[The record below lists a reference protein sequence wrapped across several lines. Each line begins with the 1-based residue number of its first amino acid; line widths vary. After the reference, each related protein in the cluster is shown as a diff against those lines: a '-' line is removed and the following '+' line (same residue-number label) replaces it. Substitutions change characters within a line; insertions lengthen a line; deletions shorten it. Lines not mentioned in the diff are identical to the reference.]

1 MRGRGEIASEPQKP
15 NAKLQTSDAVG
26 KNTRVKSRMQNDRVK
41 IEEVLRSASMKA
53 EQAEAFS
60 TSARTATIQF
70 EANELKQVQSRE
82 SSSIALRI
90 FREGKIGFAI
100 ATGGGDWGAL
110 VDMAVE
116 TSQFGSPA
124 SFQFPSFHDYSETP
138 IFDPEVDKIAMDRI
152 VEIGKELIAKVRGH
166 TLDILCDVQITKGT
180 GSVSLVNSQGGEGE
194 YDKSFLSLNLEGILV
209 RDTDMLWVADGESSC
224 RADLIRID
232 ELVNRVVWQL
242 DMAKKKATVP
252 NKLLP
257 VIFTSQGVAS
267 ALLSPLVLAFSGKA
281 VLEGTSPLRDKLGD
295 KVFDHKLSLWDDAT
309 VAYRVGSYPFD
320 DEGVSS
326 QRLPLVAN
334 GVVTNLLYDL
344 QTAALAGKKSTGNGR
359 RAGGGSP
366 SPAISSL
373 VVEKGELSFRQMV
386 KDMKE
391 GLVVE
396 EVIGA
401 EQGNILGGDFGGNVL
416 LGYKVEN
423 GEIVGRVKDTMI
435 AGNVY
440 QVLGELPG
448 IGRETRWVGGTLQT
462 PPLYCSDISVT
473 TKEG

>member
-1 MRGRGEIASEPQKP
+1 MEQLK
-15 NAKLQTSDAVG
+15 Q
-26 KNTRVKSRMQNDRVK
+26 
-41 IEEVLRSASMKA
+41 VLRSAQKVA
-53 EQAEAFS
+53 EQAEVFS
-60 TSARTATIQF
+60 ASARATTVQF
-70 EANELKQVQSRE
+70 EANALKQVQSRE

-90 FREGKIGFAI
+90 FREGKIGFAS
-100 ATGGGDWGAL
+100 ASGGSDWEDL

-124 SFQFPSFHDYSETP
+124 NFQFPSSHDYAETL
-138 IFDPEVDKIAMDRI
+138 IFDPEVEKVAMERI
-152 VEIGKELIAKVRGH
+152 VEMGRELIARVRRH
-166 TLDILCDVQITKGT
+166 SPDILCDVQMTKGT
-180 GSVSLVNSQGGEGE
+180 SSVSLVNSQGGEGS
-194 YDKSFLSLNLEGILV
+194 YDKSFLSLSLEGILV
-209 RDTDMLWVADGESSC
+209 QDTDILWVEDSESSC
-224 RADLIRID
+224 RSDLIGID
-232 ELVNRVVWQL
+232 ELVDRVVWQL
-242 DMAKKKATVP
+242 EMAKKKATVP
-252 NKLLP
+252 TKLLP
-257 VIFTSQGVAS
+257 IIFTSQGVAS

-281 VLEGTSPLRDKLGD
+281 VLEGASPLRDKLGEQ
-295 KVFDHKLSLWDDAT
+295 VFDRKLSLWDDAT
-309 VAYRVGSYPFD
+309 AAYGVGSYPFD

-334 GVVTNLLYDL
+334 GVVTSFLYDL
-344 QTAALAGKKSTGNGR
+344 QTAALAGTRSTGNGR
-359 RAGGGSP
+359 RAGGSSP

-373 VVEKGELSFRQMV
+373 VLEKGDLSFQGMV

-440 QVLGELPG
+440 QVLREPLG

-473 TKEG
+473 TGGN